1 MSERGLGGDLR
12 KGSGNHAAFVIRPAT
27 KGDHAALLMVCLK
40 TGNAGQDATAIE
52 DDPSLLGQIYAV
64 PYQVKEP
71 DLAFVVE
78 DDKGV
83 CGYVLGALDTRA
95 FQSFLDQDWFP
106 PLRATLR
113 DPGPD
118 ETLWSGSDW
127 ARRQIHLTPQL
138 PPVDLTRFP
147 SHGHIDLLPRAQ
159 GKGVGWK
166 AMDRL
171 MTTLQQS
178 GSPGMHLGLSPHNR
192 GALAFYHR
200 LGFATLD
207 HQDASD
213 DTLYVGMSF

>member
-1 MSERGLGGDLR
+1 MSPPETSTLMMESDPLSPLRIGSDGGLSPL
-12 KGSGNHAAFVIRPAT
+12 
-27 KGDHAALLMVCLK
+27 
-40 TGNAGQDATAIE
+40 
-52 DDPSLLGQIYAV
+52 LLGS
-64 PYQVKEP
+64 
-71 DLAFVVE
+71 D
-78 DDKGV
+78 
-83 CGYVLGALDTRA
+83 
-95 FQSFLDQDWFP
+95 
-106 PLRATLR
+106 
-113 DPGPD
+113 
-118 ETLWSGSDW
+118 LWSGSDW

-159 GKGVGWK
+159 GKGVGRK